1 MIATRRGKDAEIV
14 YRTRCIPASSRS
26 GWYPQVR
33 IMIRVGIREAS
44 KKM

>member
-1 MIATRRGKDAEIV
+1 MIDNRRGKDAETV
-14 YRTRCIPASSRS
+14 YKIRCIPASRRS

-33 IMIRVGIREAS
+33 IMISVGIREAS